1 MCVCACVVGG
11 GVFRCSGVVALRLQH
26 ELEDELPLGVCIGNK
41 RDASY
46 RATTN
51 FLLIYQLGLFC
62 LLAALFFLVSAGK
75 RSPKIQ
81 PSAYSCVSVTTSA
94 STASLSIFIAVC
106 GVSGLSLCV
115 VCLVSHCLWCL

>member
-1 MCVCACVVGG
+1 MCVCGGG

-62 LLAALFFLVSAGK
+62 LLAALFSSSLLGSEVQ
-75 RSPKIQ
+75 RSNHQ
-81 PSAYSCVSVTTSA
+81 PT
-94 STASLSIFIAVC
+94 AVC
-106 GVSGLSLCV
+106 L
-115 VCLVSHCLWCL
+115 